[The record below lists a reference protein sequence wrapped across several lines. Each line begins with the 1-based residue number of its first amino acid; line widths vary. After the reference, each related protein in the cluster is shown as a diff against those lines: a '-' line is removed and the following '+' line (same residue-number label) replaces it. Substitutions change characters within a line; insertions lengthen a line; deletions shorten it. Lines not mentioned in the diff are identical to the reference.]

1 MIQLYLPEELLFS
14 TLGWATKS
22 RFSPF
27 SPTRAHLDR
36 VKGEEVVEACPE
48 DYVMTAGASKG
59 LVGVLILPLLV
70 LHHLLYH
77 LHLHH
82 LY

>member
-1 MIQLYLPEELLFS
+1 MIQLYPPEELLFAS
-14 TLGWATKS
+14 LGWATTKS

-36 VKGEEVVEACPE
+36 MKAAEGEEVVGACPE

-59 LVGVLILPLLV
+59 LVGVLILPLLL
-70 LHHLLYH
+70 LHHH
-77 LHLHH
+77 
-82 LY
+82 